1 MPCFSQGHPRLGVT
15 VPSAAIWCRVNV
27 ELHPHFAQQTVALG
41 PSCVFNGRQ
50 VPGVLCPKTVL
61 ESRGIDV

>member
-1 MPCFSQGHPRLGVT
+1 MSCQGHPRLGVT
-15 VPSAAIWCRVNV
+15 VPSAAILCFVRVDDA
-27 ELHPHFAQQTVALG
+27 PHLPQHTTALG

-61 ESRGIDV
+61 GSRGIDV